1 MMVETVNIYG
11 CASGVQDER
20 PDLIWHEIN
29 DQQTLAEQLSRPA
42 TEIGLYFVS
51 GKEENKYLC
60 WKLIVIEKT
69 RTVSEPWSA
78 RLR

>member
-29 DQQTLAEQLSRPA
+29 DQQTLADNSRDRPRRLDFISFLEKRKINICA
-42 TEIGLYFVS
+42 
-51 GKEENKYLC
+51 EN
-60 WKLIVIEKT
+60 
-69 RTVSEPWSA
+69 
-78 RLR
+78 